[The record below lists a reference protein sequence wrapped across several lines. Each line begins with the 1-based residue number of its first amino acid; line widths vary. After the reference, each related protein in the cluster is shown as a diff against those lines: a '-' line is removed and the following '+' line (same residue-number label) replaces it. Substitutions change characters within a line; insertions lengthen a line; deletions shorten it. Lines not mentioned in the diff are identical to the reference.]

1 MKESVLDILIHLFE
15 NFLDA
20 EDEPEPSR
28 DALQQ
33 ELERAGYP
41 EREVERA
48 RGDRPTRSS
57 ADRRPRARRT
67 GPQKP
72 ARAPS
77 GPQRRHARAPRDHGL
92 GKHGKLDRNHQP
104 RECSE

>member
-28 DALQQ
+28 DALKL

-48 RGDRPTRSS
+48 LEWLEGL
-57 ADRRPRARRT
+57 ADDQGRAVCEST
-67 GPQKP
+67 
-72 ARAPS
+72 ARAVRVFS
-77 GPQRRHARAPRDHGL
+77 GQEVARSIPPCAATSCTWRT
-92 GKHGKLDRNHQP
+92 
-104 RECSE
+104 